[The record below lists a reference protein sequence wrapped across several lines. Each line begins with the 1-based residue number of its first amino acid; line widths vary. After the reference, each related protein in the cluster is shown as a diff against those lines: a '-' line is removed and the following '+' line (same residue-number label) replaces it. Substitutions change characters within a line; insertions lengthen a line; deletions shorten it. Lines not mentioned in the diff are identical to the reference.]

1 MSEAEIRLPA
11 ETVNKAKS
19 FIRRTGEQHG
29 EAVAVRKY
37 ARKKADGQ
45 VTVSYEKHDMILLPS
60 HYSYDRLLAAYN
72 LMNPETLIKS
82 RWTFRQL
89 WRADS
94 ELTKIVIR
102 KPSKDKCDECTVF
115 KRALKENVSD
125 INEDLDAQ
133 LMAHI
138 TDYREMRDA
147 YENDIHVAKTC
158 DRSSFRIFSFDFAQ
172 NLELPHDP
180 QQPGKWYYLS
190 LLKAHQFGLVDEGI
204 DSHWHVIYTEGKALK
219 GANEVASIIHL
230 FLTSTAGDA
239 KKIRL
244 WADNCGGQ
252 NKNTCL
258 LWYFLWACHTQIFQE
273 IEYRFQIK
281 GHTRNSVDRGFGLTK
296 REYTRSEVWCIDQLL
311 DVIDRSANNN
321 IPINL
326 EDQIGP
332 FRDWTSALSTLYRRP
347 PAIQKYHIF
356 QFSHERPGIM
366 RAKVRIDD
374 PWDEFQLLKRNVNVI
389 ALNPQELQPKGLP
402 EEKQVELWE
411 KIRPYCPVAFRDE
424 LCPKPQNDLFER

>member
-1 MSEAEIRLPA
+1 MESSSTVSQNVEHFFDTLDFATLESDSNDSNESTYEEDFQSEESESELKDDDSTGNESEEIKCRSMLPRLHGNIGRSPKIRLPA

-72 LMNPETLIKS
+72 LMNPETLIK
-82 RWTFRQL
+82 
-89 WRADS
+89 
-94 ELTKIVIR
+94 I
-102 KPSKDKCDECTVF
+102 F

-204 DSHWHVIYTEGKALK
+204 D
-219 GANEVASIIHL
+219 
-230 FLTSTAGDA
+230 
-239 KKIRL
+239 
-244 WADNCGGQ
+244 
-252 NKNTCL
+252 
-258 LWYFLWACHTQIFQE
+258 
-273 IEYRFQIK
+273 
-281 GHTRNSVDRGFGLTK
+281 
-296 REYTRSEVWCIDQLL
+296 
-311 DVIDRSANNN
+311 
-321 IPINL
+321 
-326 EDQIGP
+326 
-332 FRDWTSALSTLYRRP
+332 
-347 PAIQKYHIF
+347 
-356 QFSHERPGIM
+356 
-366 RAKVRIDD
+366 
-374 PWDEFQLLKRNVNVI
+374 
-389 ALNPQELQPKGLP
+389 
-402 EEKQVELWE
+402 
-411 KIRPYCPVAFRDE
+411 
-424 LCPKPQNDLFER
+424 

>member
-1 MSEAEIRLPA
+1 
-11 ETVNKAKS
+11 
-19 FIRRTGEQHG
+19 
-29 EAVAVRKY
+29 
-37 ARKKADGQ
+37 
-45 VTVSYEKHDMILLPS
+45 
-60 HYSYDRLLAAYN
+60 
-72 LMNPETLIKS
+72 
-82 RWTFRQL
+82 
-89 WRADS
+89 
-94 ELTKIVIR
+94 
-102 KPSKDKCDECTVF
+102 
-115 KRALKENVSD
+115 
-125 INEDLDAQ
+125 
-133 LMAHI
+133 
-138 TDYREMRDA
+138 
-147 YENDIHVAKTC
+147 
-158 DRSSFRIFSFDFAQ
+158 
-172 NLELPHDP
+172 
-180 QQPGKWYYLS
+180 
-190 LLKAHQFGLVDEGI
+190 
-204 DSHWHVIYTEGKALK
+204 
-219 GANEVASIIHL
+219 
-230 FLTSTAGDA
+230 
-239 KKIRL
+239 
-244 WADNCGGQ
+244 
-252 NKNTCL
+252 
-258 LWYFLWACHTQIFQE
+258 IFQE

-424 LCPKPQNDLFER
+424 LCPKPQNDLFERAGDVEHKTLPAAEATETETSGIASNSSLPGETSKRGRSASASKLDRSKSKKKK